1 MAYSHR
7 DTDMPGTRPPP
18 DQCALIVVDMQ
29 GDFMPGGALPCTR
42 GNEIIAGIQIAMS
55 SDEYGHVVATQDWHP
70 AGHIS
75 FASSHGHHQ
84 PFDTIEL
91 YGESQTL
98 WPDHCVRA
106 TSGAVLDTRL
116 DWSRADIIIRKGC
129 DPRVDSYSA
138 FRDNLGPKGT
148 RPSTGLAG
156 WLRERGVTE
165 VSVCGLAREVC
176 VLWTAEDALQAGF
189 TTRFLWPL
197 TRPVSF
203 DSDTATYRRLEHC
216 GIAIVD
222 TASMDPPDA

>member
-7 DTDMPGTRPPP
+7 DTDMPGARPPVE
-18 DQCALIVVDMQ
+18 QCALIVVDMQ
-29 GDFMPGGALPCTR
+29 VDFMPGGALPCAR
-42 GNEIIAGIQIAMS
+42 GHEIVEGIQAAMRS
-55 SDEYGHVVATQDWHP
+55 GEYGHIVATQDWHP

-75 FASSHGHHQ
+75 FASSHGNHQ

-91 YGESQTL
+91 YGEEQTL

-106 TSGAVLDTRL
+106 TAGAVLDTRL
-116 DWSRADIIIRKGC
+116 DWSLADVIIRKGS

-138 FRDNLGPKGT
+138 FRDNPGPRGT

-156 WLRERGVTE
+156 WLQERGVTE

-176 VLWTAEDALQAGF
+176 VLWTAEDAHSAGF
-189 TTRFLWPL
+189 NTRFLWPL
-197 TRPVSF
+197 SRPVSF
-203 DSDTATYRRLEHC
+203 DSDTATYRRLEHS

-222 TASMDPPDA
+222 TTSMDPPDA